1 MGRSARGL
9 PSPLSARRY
18 GAAYGGLCDRYAVR
32 EPQIS
37 ARRGDPFRY
46 RSAYHGDPNDRSRI
60 AERIVV
66 GIHEKGAVVFTGI
79 IQAVGR
85 IAAIESGEQDIRL
98 CIESGKLPLE
108 GVSLGDSIATSG
120 VCLTVTELT
129 GEGYWADVSPESLSL
144 TTLGTKGVGDSVNL
158 ETSLTLSTPLGG
170 HLVSGHVDGVG
181 HVDNII
187 EDARFWRV
195 RIAAPETLARYV
207 AMKGSICVDGTSLT
221 VNQVEGCHFELTI
234 IPQTWEETVFSEY
247 RVGSPVNLEVDVIA
261 RYLERLM
268 QFEASAEAT

>member
-1 MGRSARGL
+1 M
-9 PSPLSARRY
+9 
-18 GAAYGGLCDRYAVR
+18 
-32 EPQIS
+32 
-37 ARRGDPFRY
+37 
-46 RSAYHGDPNDRSRI
+46 
-60 AERIVV
+60 
-66 GIHEKGAVVFTGI
+66 FTGI
-79 IQAVGR
+79 IQAVGH

-144 TTLGTKGVGDSVNL
+144 TTLGTKAIGDSVNL

-181 HVDNII
+181 HVDDII
-187 EDARFWRV
+187 EDARSWRV

-268 QFEASAEAT
+268 QFEASTEAT

>member
-1 MGRSARGL
+1 M
-9 PSPLSARRY
+9 
-18 GAAYGGLCDRYAVR
+18 
-32 EPQIS
+32 
-37 ARRGDPFRY
+37 
-46 RSAYHGDPNDRSRI
+46 
-60 AERIVV
+60 
-66 GIHEKGAVVFTGI
+66 FTGI
-79 IQAVGR
+79 IQAVGH

-129 GEGYWADVSPESLSL
+129 GQGYWADVSPESLSL
-144 TTLGTKGVGDSVNL
+144 TTLGTKGIGDSVNL

-181 HVDNII
+181 HVDGII

-268 QFEASAEAT
+268 QFEASTEAT

>member
-1 MGRSARGL
+1 
-9 PSPLSARRY
+9 
-18 GAAYGGLCDRYAVR
+18 
-32 EPQIS
+32 
-37 ARRGDPFRY
+37 
-46 RSAYHGDPNDRSRI
+46 
-60 AERIVV
+60 
-66 GIHEKGAVVFTGI
+66 VFTGI
-79 IQAVGR
+79 IQAVGH

-144 TTLGTKGVGDSVNL
+144 TTLGTKGIGDPVNL

>member
-1 MGRSARGL
+1 
-9 PSPLSARRY
+9 
-18 GAAYGGLCDRYAVR
+18 
-32 EPQIS
+32 
-37 ARRGDPFRY
+37 
-46 RSAYHGDPNDRSRI
+46 
-60 AERIVV
+60 
-66 GIHEKGAVVFTGI
+66 VFTGI
-79 IQAVGR
+79 IQAVGH

-144 TTLGTKGVGDSVNL
+144 TTLGTKAIGDSVNL

-181 HVDNII
+181 HVDDII

-195 RIAAPETLARYV
+195 RIAAPENLARYV

-268 QFEASAEAT
+268 QFDASAEAS